1 MQEVKMTN
9 FSFNPEDIISS
20 SLVVKASGSIE
31 SEAKNDLELP
41 EGKSIAQLLN
51 DEKNSKK

>member
-1 MQEVKMTN
+1 MTN

-31 SEAKNDLELP
+31 SEAQNDLDLP

-51 DEKNSKK
+51 DEENSKRS